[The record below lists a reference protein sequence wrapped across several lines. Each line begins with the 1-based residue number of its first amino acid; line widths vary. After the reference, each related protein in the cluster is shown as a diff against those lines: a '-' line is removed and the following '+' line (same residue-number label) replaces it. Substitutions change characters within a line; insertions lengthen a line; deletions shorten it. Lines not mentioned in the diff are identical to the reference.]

1 MSPRRAFP
9 AGRCLLLWAALLGST
24 VGAGIAFG
32 RDESRAERI
41 RGDDDPVLIPRWV
54 ALGSFTLE
62 PRHIS
67 DLDPQST
74 GSVKNQAR
82 RSRPRCDTLAWFPDR
97 EPGDDL
103 RDSC

>member
-1 MSPRRAFP
+1 MSPRRALL
-9 AGRCLLLWAALLGST
+9 AGPCLLLWVALLGPT
-24 VGAGIAFG
+24 IGAGVAFG

-54 ALGSFTLE
+54 ALGSLTLE
-62 PRHIS
+62 PRDIS

-82 RSRPRCDTLAWFPDR
+82 RSRPPCDTLAWFPDR
-97 EPGDDL
+97 EPGDD
-103 RDSC
+103 RRESC